1 MKCPMA
7 HLLLWSKHHL
17 QNYVLLNSINIYIL
31 KLRIQRITLGQS
43 EVIQSLK
50 K

>member
-1 MKCPMA
+1 MA

-17 QNYVLLNSINIYIL
+17 QNSVLLNSINIYIL

-50 K
+50 T